1 MSTGNTQVT
10 DQINYPISI
19 IFKLISLPILAV
31 IQQDRIVIT
40 TRSHSNIL
48 DLIILIINL
57 TIWISSECFD
67 CVLGKLCIGM
77 PAIVVETASKNSN
90 IDYKMFLIN
99 NIILTIYRR
108 GKIVV
113 RPTSFMDILCYQHK
127 WF

>member
-1 MSTGNTQVT
+1 M
-10 DQINYPISI
+10 
-19 IFKLISLPILAV
+19 
-31 IQQDRIVIT
+31 IQQDCIVIT

-67 CVLGKLCIGM
+67 CVLRKLCIGM

-99 NIILTIYRR
+99 NIILTMTIEEAKLLFDRHHLWTYYASSIN
-108 GKIVV
+108 GFK
-113 RPTSFMDILCYQHK
+113 TSKKNARDSFFNL
-127 WF
+127 